1 MLKKFGNS
9 FFWIQHV
16 QIRLEHISKHFYQK
30 MPSQVTF
37 GGFPASLSLYLQNH
51 SYNHSAFICVCVFID
66 VVFVAGLQLLD
77 VVGLGTLSTITIT
90 SLWHVLCTALGVVV
104 RTSCAEVV

>member
-1 MLKKFGNS
+1 MFKKFGNS

-37 GGFPASLSLYLQNH
+37 SGFPASLFYIFIELRTTAVVC
-51 SYNHSAFICVCVFID
+51 SAV
-66 VVFVAGLQLLD
+66 
-77 VVGLGTLSTITIT
+77 TLSLWLV
-90 SLWHVLCTALGVVV
+90 SLFSFLSVSNVI
-104 RTSCAEVV
+104 SCH

>member
-37 GGFPASLSLYLQNH
+37 SGFPASKQHHQETEERSEMVRRRSFDFAVGHIWNSLPLDRRKCEKFDIFKKDLKMHLFKIFYK
-51 SYNHSAFICVCVFID
+51 AFM
-66 VVFVAGLQLLD
+66 
-77 VVGLGTLSTITIT
+77 T
-90 SLWHVLCTALGVVV
+90 
-104 RTSCAEVV
+104 

>member
-37 GGFPASLSLYLQNH
+37 SGFPASLYEEKH
-51 SYNHSAFICVCVFID
+51 
-66 VVFVAGLQLLD
+66 
-77 VVGLGTLSTITIT
+77 
-90 SLWHVLCTALGVVV
+90 
-104 RTSCAEVV
+104 EVPNMYKHKPDWIFHI

>member
-37 GGFPASLSLYLQNH
+37 SGFPASLLNIVYHLILSSSLDY
-51 SYNHSAFICVCVFID
+51 FWIIF
-66 VVFVAGLQLLD
+66 
-77 VVGLGTLSTITIT
+77 
-90 SLWHVLCTALGVVV
+90 
-104 RTSCAEVV
+104 

>member
-9 FFWIQHV
+9 FVWIQHV

-37 GGFPASLSLYLQNH
+37 SGFPASLG
-51 SYNHSAFICVCVFID
+51 CM
-66 VVFVAGLQLLD
+66 
-77 VVGLGTLSTITIT
+77 LGRISDLMAT
-90 SLWHVLCTALGVVV
+90 G
-104 RTSCAEVV
+104 

>member
-16 QIRLEHISKHFYQK
+16 QIRLEHISKHFYPK

-37 GGFPASLSLYLQNH
+37 SGFRASLIVS
-51 SYNHSAFICVCVFID
+51 
-66 VVFVAGLQLLD
+66 
-77 VVGLGTLSTITIT
+77 
-90 SLWHVLCTALGVVV
+90 
-104 RTSCAEVV
+104 

>member
-9 FFWIQHV
+9 FLWIQHV

-37 GGFPASLSLYLQNH
+37 SGFPASLHWLAMVQGNRNEYSVNIQR
-51 SYNHSAFICVCVFID
+51 SIAMD
-66 VVFVAGLQLLD
+66 GKFVRY
-77 VVGLGTLSTITIT
+77 STQ
-90 SLWHVLCTALGVVV
+90 
-104 RTSCAEVV
+104 

>member
-37 GGFPASLSLYLQNH
+37 IGFPASLL
-51 SYNHSAFICVCVFID
+51 
-66 VVFVAGLQLLD
+66 
-77 VVGLGTLSTITIT
+77 
-90 SLWHVLCTALGVVV
+90 
-104 RTSCAEVV
+104 

>member
-37 GGFPASLSLYLQNH
+37 SEFPASLAQVSKYINSSSINSLKNKKQCCRPIIVKYYTVRVYCSMSGL
-51 SYNHSAFICVCVFID
+51 
-66 VVFVAGLQLLD
+66 VVTGR
-77 VVGLGTLSTITIT
+77 G
-90 SLWHVLCTALGVVV
+90 
-104 RTSCAEVV
+104 

>member
-37 GGFPASLSLYLQNH
+37 SGFPASLKGTSAQVKVVMGAHEMLLWSRNH
-51 SYNHSAFICVCVFID
+51 
-66 VVFVAGLQLLD
+66 L
-77 VVGLGTLSTITIT
+77 
-90 SLWHVLCTALGVVV
+90 
-104 RTSCAEVV
+104 

>member
-16 QIRLEHISKHFYQK
+16 PIRLEHISKHFYQK

-37 GGFPASLSLYLQNH
+37 IGFPASLILFRGILRKIVPKIFA
-51 SYNHSAFICVCVFID
+51 SYVI
-66 VVFVAGLQLLD
+66 
-77 VVGLGTLSTITIT
+77 
-90 SLWHVLCTALGVVV
+90 
-104 RTSCAEVV
+104 

>member
-37 GGFPASLSLYLQNH
+37 SGFPASLKYAESGAHSLI
-51 SYNHSAFICVCVFID
+51 A
-66 VVFVAGLQLLD
+66 
-77 VVGLGTLSTITIT
+77 
-90 SLWHVLCTALGVVV
+90 
-104 RTSCAEVV
+104 

>member
-16 QIRLEHISKHFYQK
+16 QIRLEHISEHFYQK

-37 GGFPASLSLYLQNH
+37 SGFPASLYLVRGYVMQL
-51 SYNHSAFICVCVFID
+51 ALFDTVDLDILIC
-66 VVFVAGLQLLD
+66 
-77 VVGLGTLSTITIT
+77 
-90 SLWHVLCTALGVVV
+90 
-104 RTSCAEVV
+104 

>member
-16 QIRLEHISKHFYQK
+16 QIRLEHISEHFYQK

-37 GGFPASLSLYLQNH
+37 SGFPASLKTRHVPMSL
-51 SYNHSAFICVCVFID
+51 
-66 VVFVAGLQLLD
+66 
-77 VVGLGTLSTITIT
+77 
-90 SLWHVLCTALGVVV
+90 
-104 RTSCAEVV
+104 